1 MSGLSLLGCCVAVS
15 GCGIFGD
22 CKAFDPMLILIV
34 PMAVIAVLANLTAFA
49 RIAHC
54 YKLLKKQ

>member
-1 MSGLSLLGCCVAVS
+1 
-15 GCGIFGD
+15 
-22 CKAFDPMLILIV
+22 MLILIV
-34 PMAVIAVLANLTAFA
+34 PMVVIAVLANLTAFA